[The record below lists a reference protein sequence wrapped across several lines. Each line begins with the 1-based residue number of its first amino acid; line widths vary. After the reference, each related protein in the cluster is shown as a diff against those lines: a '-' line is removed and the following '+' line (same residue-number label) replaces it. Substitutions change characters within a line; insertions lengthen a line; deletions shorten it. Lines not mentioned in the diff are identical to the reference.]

1 MITWTNSKNLVE
13 ASAAK
18 PKPAA
23 INGHSNTNAVLTA
36 IIPKGSRKNNTANMV
51 AINLQNNDK
60 IQFECMNAIKIAHFL
75 LYFDNAVIIFV
86 FHHIHIN

>member
-1 MITWTNSKNLVE
+1 VE

-23 INGHSNTNAVLTA
+23 INGHSNTNSVLTA

-60 IQFECMNAIKIAHFL
+60 FILN
-75 LYFDNAVIIFV
+75 V
-86 FHHIHIN
+86 